1 MTRIAFEGIFKS
13 FSDVQALSDV
23 TFEVSDGSSTGI
35 LGPNGSGKTT
45 LMKILT
51 GLLRP
56 DSGRAMVND
65 ISVEANSKEAM
76 RHVGSLIEQPEFY
89 TYLSG
94 YETLEFA
101 CRIRGLGK
109 QETKTE
115 IGRVSQLTGCSDYL
129 HRRTGGYSRG
139 MKQRLGLSIA
149 LAGDPEILV
158 LDEPTFGLDPKGMKE
173 LGDLILDMRKTKTI
187 LFSTHLLSEA
197 RTLCD
202 RIIIMESGRMK
213 YDSKDDPSMKIL
225 RIKIDGRINNIPE
238 LSSFGSYSFTE
249 DSILI
254 NKNEKTNNYEIIQML
269 VSNGIKIDKVE
280 DYDTLSAKYL
290 SVVEKGS

>member
-1 MTRIAFEGIFKS
+1 MTRIVFEGIFKS

-65 ISVEANSKEAM
+65 ISVESNSKEAM

-115 IGRVSQLTGCSDYL
+115 IGRVSQLTGCNDYL

-213 YDSKDDPSMKIL
+213 YDSKDDPSMNIL

-254 NKNEKTNNYEIIQML
+254 NKKEKINNYAIIEML

-280 DYDTLSAKYL
+280 DFDTLSAKYL

>member
-65 ISVEANSKEAM
+65 ISVESNSKEAM

-213 YDSKDDPSMKIL
+213 YDSKDDPSMNIL

-254 NKNEKTNNYEIIQML
+254 NKKEKINNHAIIEML

-280 DYDTLSAKYL
+280 DFDTLSAKYL

>member
-1 MTRIAFEGIFKS
+1 MTRIVFEGIFKS

-65 ISVEANSKEAM
+65 ISVESNSKEAM

-213 YDSKDDPSMKIL
+213 YDSKDDPSMNIL

-254 NKNEKTNNYEIIQML
+254 NKKEKINNYAIIEML

-280 DYDTLSAKYL
+280 DFDTLSAKYL

>member
-65 ISVEANSKEAM
+65 ITVEVNSKEAM

-115 IGRVSQLTGCSDYL
+115 IGRVSRLTGCSDYL

-254 NKNEKTNNYEIIQML
+254 NKNEKANNYEIIQML

>member
-1 MTRIAFEGIFKS
+1 VSRIAFEGIYKS
-13 FSDVQALSDV
+13 FSDVKALSDV

-56 DSGRAMVND
+56 DSGRAMVNN
-65 ISVEANSKEAM
+65 ISVMVNPKEAM
-76 RHVGSLIEQPEFY
+76 RYVGSLIEQPEFY

-109 QETKTE
+109 QETKSE
-115 IGRVSQLTGCSDYL
+115 IARVSQLTGCSDYL

-173 LGDLILDMRKTKTI
+173 LGDLILEMRKAKTI

-213 YDSKDDPSMKIL
+213 YDSKDDTSMKIL
-225 RIKIDGRINNIPE
+225 RIKVDGRINNIPD

-249 DSILI
+249 DSILL
-254 NKNEKTNNYEIIQML
+254 NKRDSVNNYEIIDLL
-269 VSNGIKIDKVE
+269 VSNGIRIDKVE
-280 DYDTLSAKYL
+280 DFDTLSAKYL

>member
-56 DSGRAMVND
+56 DSGRAMVNG

>member
-1 MTRIAFEGIFKS
+1 VSRIAFEGIYKS
-13 FSDVQALSDV
+13 FSDVKALSDV

-56 DSGRAMVND
+56 DSGRAMVNN
-65 ISVEANSKEAM
+65 ISVMVNSKEAM
-76 RHVGSLIEQPEFY
+76 RYVGSLIEQPEFY

-109 QETKTE
+109 QETKSE
-115 IGRVSQLTGCSDYL
+115 IARVSQLTGCSDYL

-173 LGDLILDMRKTKTI
+173 LGDLILEMRKAKTI

-213 YDSKDDPSMKIL
+213 YDSKDDTSMKIL
-225 RIKIDGRINNIPE
+225 RIKVDGRINNIPD

-249 DSILI
+249 DSILL
-254 NKNEKTNNYEIIQML
+254 NKRDSVNNYEIIDLL
-269 VSNGIKIDKVE
+269 VSNGIRIDKVE
-280 DYDTLSAKYL
+280 DFDTLSAKYL

>member
-1 MTRIAFEGIFKS
+1 VTRIAFEGVYKS
-13 FSDVQALSDV
+13 FSDVKALSDV
-23 TFEVSDGSSTGI
+23 TFEVFDGSSTGI

>member
-1 MTRIAFEGIFKS
+1 VTRIAFEGIFKS

>member
-56 DSGRAMVND
+56 DSGRAIVND

-187 LFSTHLLSEA
+187 LFSLPRKSEIA
-197 RTLCD
+197 D
-202 RIIIMESGRMK
+202 ESLR
-213 YDSKDDPSMKIL
+213 PSF
-225 RIKIDGRINNIPE
+225 N
-238 LSSFGSYSFTE
+238 FTSR
-249 DSILI
+249 DCLFSILESI
-254 NKNEKTNNYEIIQML
+254 
-269 VSNGIKIDKVE
+269 
-280 DYDTLSAKYL
+280 SAQSAGAAKEPDEGL
-290 SVVEKGS
+290 IPNLAS

>member
-65 ISVEANSKEAM
+65 ISVESNSKEAM

-213 YDSKDDPSMKIL
+213 YDSKDDPSMNIL

-254 NKNEKTNNYEIIQML
+254 NKKEKINNYAIIEML

-280 DYDTLSAKYL
+280 DFDTLSAKYL

>member
-56 DSGRAMVND
+56 DSGRAIVND

>member
-213 YDSKDDPSMKIL
+213 YDSKDDPSVKIL

-238 LSSFGSYSFTE
+238 LSSFGSYSFAE

>member
-1 MTRIAFEGIFKS
+1 MSRIAFEGIYKS
-13 FSDVQALSDV
+13 FSDVKALSDV

-56 DSGRAMVND
+56 DSGRAMVNN
-65 ISVEANSKEAM
+65 ISVMVNPKEAM
-76 RHVGSLIEQPEFY
+76 RYVGSLIEQPEFY

-109 QETKTE
+109 QETKSE
-115 IGRVSQLTGCSDYL
+115 IARVSQLTGCSDYL

-173 LGDLILDMRKTKTI
+173 LGDLILEMRKAKTI

-213 YDSKDDPSMKIL
+213 YDSKDDTSMKIL
-225 RIKIDGRINNIPE
+225 RIKVDGRINNIPD

-249 DSILI
+249 DSILL
-254 NKNEKTNNYEIIQML
+254 NKRDSVNNYEIIDLL
-269 VSNGIKIDKVE
+269 VSNGIRIDKVE
-280 DYDTLSAKYL
+280 DFDTLSAKYL

>member
-1 MTRIAFEGIFKS
+1 MTRIAFEGVYKS
-13 FSDVQALSDV
+13 FSDVKALSDV
-23 TFEVSDGSSTGI
+23 TFEVFDGSSTGI

>member
-213 YDSKDDPSMKIL
+213 YDSKDDPSVKIL

>member
-89 TYLSG
+89 TYL
-94 YETLEFA
+94 
-101 CRIRGLGK
+101 RITSKCNRQSKPL
-109 QETKTE
+109 
-115 IGRVSQLTGCSDYL
+115 L
-129 HRRTGGYSRG
+129 H
-139 MKQRLGLSIA
+139 
-149 LAGDPEILV
+149 
-158 LDEPTFGLDPKGMKE
+158 
-173 LGDLILDMRKTKTI
+173 
-187 LFSTHLLSEA
+187 
-197 RTLCD
+197 
-202 RIIIMESGRMK
+202 
-213 YDSKDDPSMKIL
+213 
-225 RIKIDGRINNIPE
+225 
-238 LSSFGSYSFTE
+238 SS
-249 DSILI
+249 
-254 NKNEKTNNYEIIQML
+254 
-269 VSNGIKIDKVE
+269 
-280 DYDTLSAKYL
+280 
-290 SVVEKGS
+290 

>member
-1 MTRIAFEGIFKS
+1 VSRIAFEGIYKS
-13 FSDVQALSDV
+13 FSDVKALSDV

-56 DSGRAMVND
+56 DSGRAMVNN
-65 ISVEANSKEAM
+65 ISVMVNPKEAM
-76 RHVGSLIEQPEFY
+76 RYVGSLIEQPEFY

-109 QETKTE
+109 QETKSE
-115 IGRVSQLTGCSDYL
+115 IARVSQLTGCSDYL

-173 LGDLILDMRKTKTI
+173 LGDLILEMRKAKTI

-213 YDSKDDPSMKIL
+213 YDSKDDTSMKIL
-225 RIKIDGRINNIPE
+225 RIKVDGRINNIPD
-238 LSSFGSYSFTE
+238 LSSFGSFSFTE
-249 DSILI
+249 DSILL
-254 NKNEKTNNYEIIQML
+254 NKRDSVNNYEIIDLL
-269 VSNGIKIDKVE
+269 VSNGIRIDKVE
-280 DYDTLSAKYL
+280 DFDTLSAKYL

>member
-76 RHVGSLIEQPEFY
+76 RHVGSLIEQPEFH

>member
-1 MTRIAFEGIFKS
+1 VTRIAFEGIFKS

-65 ISVEANSKEAM
+65 ISVEVNSKEAM

>member
-65 ISVEANSKEAM
+65 ISVEVNSKEAM

>member
-1 MTRIAFEGIFKS
+1 MSRIRFENVYKS
-13 FSDVQALSDV
+13 FSDVKALSDV
-23 TFEVSDGSSTGI
+23 TFEVSDGTSTGI

-56 DSGRAMVND
+56 DSGTVRVND
-65 ISVEANSKEAM
+65 ISVLINPKEAIK
-76 RHVGSLIEQPEFY
+76 HVGSLIEQPEFY

-94 YETLEFA
+94 YETLDFA

-109 QETKTE
+109 EETKNE
-115 IGRVSQLTGCSDYL
+115 ITRVSKLTGCFDYL
-129 HRRTGGYSRG
+129 QRRTGGYSRG

-173 LGDLILDMRKTKTI
+173 LGDLILEMRKTKTI
-187 LFSTHLLSEA
+187 LFSTHLLNEA

-202 RIIIMESGRMK
+202 RIIIMENGHMK
-213 YDSKDDPSMKIL
+213 YDSKDDPSAKIL
-225 RIKIDGRINNIPE
+225 RIKIAGRINNIPE
-238 LSSFGSYSFTE
+238 LSSFGSYSLTE

-254 NKNEKTNNYEIIQML
+254 NKKEKIDNYEIIDML
-269 VSNGIKIDKVE
+269 VSNGVKIDMVE
-280 DYDTLSAKYL
+280 DFDTLSAKYL

>member
-1 MTRIAFEGIFKS
+1 VSRIAFEGIFKS
-13 FSDVQALSDV
+13 FSDIQALSDV

-56 DSGRAMVND
+56 DSGKAMVND
-65 ISVEANSKEAM
+65 ISVGTNPKEAM
-76 RHVGSLIEQPEFY
+76 QHVGSLIEQPEFY

-115 IGRVSQLTGCSDYL
+115 IARVSQMTGCYDYL

-173 LGDLILDMRKTKTI
+173 LGDLILEMRKTKTI
-187 LFSTHLLSEA
+187 LFSTHLLNEA

-213 YDSKDDPSMKIL
+213 YDSKDDPSMRIL

-238 LSSFGSYSFTE
+238 LSIFGSYSFTA

-254 NKNEKTNNYEIIQML
+254 NKKDKVNNSDIIEML

-280 DYDTLSAKYL
+280 DFDTLSAKYL